1 MGSKTIKKALALAI
15 CAVLLVTATVFTTIA
30 YLTSQD
36 TVTNTFTIGNVKI
49 TLDEAA
55 VDAYGVAIKPVAPA
69 TSVPRVNANEY
80 KLIPGHSYT
89 KDPTIHVAAGS
100 EDCWLFVKLE
110 NGLAD
115 AEAAGTTTIAAQ
127 MTANGWKLIDST
139 NNVYARTGA
148 KGTAGTD
155 AAVFAN
161 FTLNS
166 TVKPTDYED
175 AEIVV
180 TAYAIQADGFAT
192 AEDAWTAAGAGL
204 LAAD

>member
-36 TVTNTFTIGNVKI
+36 TVTNSFAIGNVKI
-49 TLDEAA
+49 TLDEAD

-69 TSVPRVNANEY
+69 TSVPRVQANKY

-100 EDCWLFVKLE
+100 EDCWLFVQLK
-110 NGLAD
+110 NGLAG
-115 AEAAGTTTIAAQ
+115 AEAAGTTTIASQ
-127 MTANGWKLIDST
+127 MVANGWTLIDST
-139 NNVYARTGA
+139 NNIYARVGA

-155 AAVFAN
+155 VAVFGS
-161 FTLNS
+161 FKLS
-166 TVKPTDYED
+166 DSVDLTDYAD
-175 AEIVV
+175 AKIVV

-192 AEDAWTAAGAGL
+192 AQAAWTAAGADL
-204 LAAD
+204 LAA

>member
-1 MGSKTIKKALALAI
+1 MGSKTMKKALALAI

-49 TLDEAA
+49 TLDEAD

-69 TSVPRVNANEY
+69 TSVPRVKANEY

-110 NGLAD
+110 NGLAG
-115 AEAAGTTTIAAQ
+115 AEAAGTTIAAQ
-127 MTANGWKLIDST
+127 MTSNGWTLIDST
-139 NNVYARTGA
+139 NNVYARAGA

-155 AAVFAN
+155 VAVFGSFKLSDSVN
-161 FTLNS
+161 L
-166 TVKPTDYED
+166 TDYAD

-192 AEDAWTAAGAGL
+192 AQAAWTAAGAGL
-204 LAAD
+204 LAA